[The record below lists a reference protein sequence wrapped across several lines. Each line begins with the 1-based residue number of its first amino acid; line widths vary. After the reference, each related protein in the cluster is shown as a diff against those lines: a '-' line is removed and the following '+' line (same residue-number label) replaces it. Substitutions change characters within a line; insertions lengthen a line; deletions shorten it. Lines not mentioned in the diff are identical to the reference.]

1 MIRGAGGFSIAP
13 NLRVESVWGWNTE
26 RYNEMIEITRDC
38 LQNSLLIPKL
48 LHAFSEQ
55 RLSPYDTFYH
65 FAMDGISSLMDV
77 CLQTPLPETWLLLNI
92 GNLVPSVRN
101 AL

>member
-26 RYNEMIEITRDC
+26 RSDEINKIVYASHQDG
-38 LQNSLLIPKL
+38 LLIPTL
-48 LHAFSEQ
+48 MRAFSEQ
-55 RLSPYDTFYH
+55 RLSPYDTFYY
-65 FAMDGISSLMDV
+65 FAIDGISSLMDV
-77 CLQTPLPETWLLLNI
+77 CLQTPLPKTWLLLNI
-92 GNLVPSVRN
+92 GNLVRS